1 MKALRNYGNT
11 KVELKIAKQR
21 LEALISRKQEL
32 YNRYVMPKGWQVS
45 DGGGVSSKAPQSNT
59 EKFVMACE
67 AVSEATGMSLNE
79 EIEHC
84 RSEVLQL
91 EQLCEVMEDTLQHL
105 DGIEATLFSLIIIGG
120 MTPTKAVE
128 QVADM
133 QSMSIDNVWHTYYRR
148 IKKYIDELMED

>member
-1 MKALRNYGNT
+1 MGALRNYGNS
-11 KVELKIAKQR
+11 KIELKLARQR
-21 LEALISRKQEL
+21 LEALVKRKQEL

-45 DGGGVSSKAPQSNT
+45 DGGGVSSKTPQSNT
-59 EKFVMACE
+59 ERYVMACE
-67 AVSEATGMSLNE
+67 TVSEVTGMSLNE
-79 EIEHC
+79 EIDHVAE
-84 RSEVLQL
+84 EVNQL
-91 EQLCEVMEDTLQHL
+91 TDLCELMEGTLQHL

-148 IKKYIDELMED
+148 IKKYIDELTEG